1 MTGHPGPVRSRIL
14 RDMSIPKVL
23 KQISLLVLVLS
34 VGACSLVRSKDTS
47 VTLRE
52 SLEVPPDL
60 ARPAG
65 AETPPPAAPRAVAP
79 SPAATPAPAAAVPT
93 APGERVALER
103 DGALR
108 WLVVRDEPPRV
119 WQQVRD
125 YFVRNEIKLV
135 ADDAAALTLET
146 DWIDRPVR
154 FGDGFFSGLFSKLH
168 SSGLRDKYKV
178 RLERG
183 RDPATVEVYV
193 SHQGLEEIVTE
204 GGGVSVVQTAWLPR
218 PSDPRAEAE
227 MIGKLMTHLGGEG
240 SKAVLLEPV
249 STGSGPRIK
258 GDIHIAGED
267 LDGAWRRVGQAL
279 DRAGVV
285 IEDSDRTTGVYYV
298 QFKSSSGRDK
308 KRGLF
313 DWLKSDSTLDSK
325 ESAVATDRFQVVL
338 KAGTAGILVS
348 VRDVRGEPAT
358 SAAGEELLNLLNRQ
372 LR

>member
-1 MTGHPGPVRSRIL
+1 MKIL
-14 RDMSIPKVL
+14 EGL
-23 KQISLLVLVLS
+23 KQIPVLILVVSL
-34 VGACSLVRSKDTS
+34 GACTFGRSKDTG

-52 SLEVPPDL
+52 ALEVPPDL
-60 ARPAG
+60 SRPAG
-65 AETPPPAAPRAVAP
+65 TEPPPVAAPTAA
-79 SPAATPAPAAAVPT
+79 PAATAV
-93 APGERVALER
+93 AGERVRLER

-108 WLVVRDEPPRV
+108 WLAVRDEPLRV
-119 WQQVRD
+119 WQQLRD
-125 YFVRNEIKLV
+125 YFVRHDIKLV
-135 ADDAAALTLET
+135 ADDATALVLET
-146 DWIDRPVR
+146 DWIDRPVNL
-154 FGDGFFSGLFSKLH
+154 GEGFLGSLLSKVH

-193 SHQGLEEIVTE
+193 AHQGLEEIVTE
-204 GGGVSVVQTAWLPR
+204 GGGINVVRTAWLPR
-218 PSDPRAEAE
+218 PADPRMEAE

-240 SKAVLLEPV
+240 SKAVLLDPAATE
-249 STGSGPRIK
+249 SGQRIQ
-258 GDIHIAGED
+258 GDIHIASED

-285 IEDSDRTTGVYYV
+285 IEDRDRTTGVYYV
-298 QFKSSSGRDK
+298 QYRSSSGKDK

-313 DWLKSDSTLDSK
+313 DWLRSDSTLSGK
-325 ESAVATDRFQVVL
+325 EEAVSVDRFQVAL
-338 KAGTAGILVS
+338 KAGTAGVLVS